1 MCIIKLCGAAQ
12 KAGATVQ
19 AVSGNAEITV
29 LLNRITQLENALKNG
44 AVLQTQPQIATP
56 TQQEQAPPPK
66 PFDPDFKKMKASD
79 FKLVQT
85 WDNIVEQVKQ
95 TNPAIGCFLVNSKAY
110 MCQNVLLMIVH
121 NDFYLKKFKA
131 SGDATVLNEIL
142 KNNFGQNFT
151 IKVKSA
157 KNVAPEDTENPINQL
172 LDKAKKLDIEVDI
185 KNNFE
190 YKEFLK

>member
-1 MCIIKLCGAAQ
+1 M
-12 KAGATVQ
+12 
-19 AVSGNAEITV
+19 
-29 LLNRITQLENALKNG
+29 
-44 AVLQTQPQIATP
+44 QTQPQITTP
-56 TQQEQAPPPK
+56 AQQEQAPPPK

-142 KNNFGQNFT
+142 KIISDKT
-151 IKVKSA
+151 SLSKS
-157 KNVAPEDTENPINQL
+157 NQPKMSHL
-172 LDKAKKLDIEVDI
+172 RIRKIL
-185 KNNFE
+185 
-190 YKEFLK
+190 

>member
-1 MCIIKLCGAAQ
+1 MVPFCR
-12 KAGATVQ
+12 
-19 AVSGNAEITV
+19 
-29 LLNRITQLENALKNG
+29 LNRR
-44 AVLQTQPQIATP
+44 
-56 TQQEQAPPPK
+56 APPPK

-95 TNPAIGCFLVNSKAY
+95 TNPAIGCFLINSKAY

-185 KNNFE
+185 K
-190 YKEFLK
+190 K

>member
-1 MCIIKLCGAAQ
+1 M
-12 KAGATVQ
+12 Q

-44 AVLQTQPQIATP
+44 AVLQTQPQITTP
-56 TQQEQAPPPK
+56 AQQEQTPPPK

-185 KNNFE
+185 K
-190 YKEFLK
+190 K

>member
-12 KAGATVQ
+12 KAGATVP
-19 AVSGNAEITV
+19 AASGNAEITV
-29 LLNRITQLENALKNG
+29 LLNRITQLENALKKWCRFADSTADRHSSSAG
-44 AVLQTQPQIATP
+44 TSSP
-56 TQQEQAPPPK
+56 TKA
-66 PFDPDFKKMKASD
+66 FLTRIFKKMKASD

-110 MCQNVLLMIVH
+110 MCQNVWLMIVH

-185 KNNFE
+185 KKIILNIRSF
-190 YKEFLK
+190 